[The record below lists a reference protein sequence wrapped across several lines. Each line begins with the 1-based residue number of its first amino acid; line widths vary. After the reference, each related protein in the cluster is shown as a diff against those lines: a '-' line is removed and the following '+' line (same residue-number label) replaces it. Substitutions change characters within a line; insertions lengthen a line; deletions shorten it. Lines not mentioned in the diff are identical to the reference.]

1 MADTLEKIQG
11 VVERVL
17 FEANDSDYM
26 VFRIRRED
34 EDTLLTVT
42 GNGSK
47 PLVGD
52 RLEIQGRWV
61 QHRRYGRQLAASSWK
76 RLLPDTTEGMERFL
90 GSGAV
95 KGIGPSLA
103 HRIVAAFGSDTMKV
117 MEKEPQ
123 RLLDIEGIGKKKL
136 SMITESFYE
145 EKKVNDLALDLETH
159 GVAGR
164 YAARLVQKY
173 GDDAPYILREEPYRM
188 IHEIDGIGFKTADQ
202 IALAYGMD
210 PEDEERLSAGLTY
223 VL

>member
-1 MADTLEKIQG
+1 MAYTLEKIQG

-103 HRIVAAFGSDTMKV
+103 HRIVAAFGSDTNRRH
-117 MEKEPQ
+117 
-123 RLLDIEGIGKKKL
+123 RL
-136 SMITESFYE
+136 
-145 EKKVNDLALDLETH
+145 
-159 GVAGR
+159 
-164 YAARLVQKY
+164 
-173 GDDAPYILREEPYRM
+173 
-188 IHEIDGIGFKTADQ
+188 
-202 IALAYGMD
+202 
-210 PEDEERLSAGLTY
+210 
-223 VL
+223 